1 MNKFCLKNKVEKQI
15 ISTSYGLVAINNIV
29 FDPLEIE
36 NYLPNIIF
44 DDNNL
49 KFMFQ
54 QNKLNTRMRRLI
66 LNRFIPNDRSVDLTT
81 YVQNSLSQNKN
92 FYSFLAEGML
102 TLIFRDINNYELATG
117 ILDVTN
123 TLNDTHSGVDACM
136 FDRENSVLVLG
147 EAKFYRS
154 FKEGI
159 EAVFDDFKNKKILNK
174 IDSFKRNSEY
184 NEESED
190 IIIKNLCT
198 NNIMELTLQ
207 EFVNQNLI
215 FVGFVLHN
223 SLKRVDTYLK
233 EDFYNDL
240 YFSVD
245 DLKNKINKNLN
256 TDVSKCKYEVFL
268 FHLPI
273 NDKKELIEKIITRA
287 EEDKKKLAGERKT
300 NG

>member
-66 LNRFIPNDRSVDLTT
+66 LNRFIPNDRSIDLTT

-159 EAVFDDFKNKKILNK
+159 EAVFDDFKNKNILNK

-215 FVGFVLHN
+215 FAGFVLHN

-233 EDFYNDL
+233 EGFYNSL

>member
-1 MNKFCLKNKVEKQI
+1 MNKFYLKNKIEKQI
-15 ISTSYGLVAINNIV
+15 ISTSYGLVAINNII

-44 DDNNL
+44 DDDNL

-54 QNKLNTRMRRLI
+54 QNKLNPRMRHLI
-66 LNRFIPNDRSVDLTT
+66 LNRFIPNDRSTDLTT

-117 ILDVTN
+117 IIDVTD

-136 FDRENSVLVLG
+136 FDRENNVLVLG
-147 EAKFYRS
+147 EAKFYKS
-154 FKEGI
+154 FNGGI
-159 EAVFDDFKNKKILNK
+159 NAIIDDFTNKNILNK
-174 IDSFKRNSEY
+174 IDNFKRQSEY
-184 NEESED
+184 NEESEN
-190 IIIKNLCT
+190 IIIKNLYT
-198 NNIMELTLQ
+198 NNIMELSLQ
-207 EFVNQNLI
+207 EFVHQKLI
-215 FVGFVLHN
+215 FAGFVLHN
-223 SLKRVDTYLK
+223 SLKRIDTYLK
-233 EDFYNDL
+233 EDIYDDL

-245 DLKNKINKNLN
+245 DLKNNINKRLN
-256 TDVSKCKYEVFL
+256 TDVSKCEYEVFL

-287 EEDKKKLAGERKT
+287 EEDRKKLAGERKT

>member
-66 LNRFIPNDRSVDLTT
+66 LNRFIPNDRSIDLTT

-136 FDRENSVLVLG
+136 CDRVISVLVLG
-147 EAKFYRS
+147 GAKFYRS

-215 FVGFVLHN
+215 FAGFVLHN

-233 EDFYNDL
+233 EGFYNSL

>member
-66 LNRFIPNDRSVDLTT
+66 LNRFIPNDRSIDLTT

-215 FVGFVLHN
+215 FAGFVLHN

-233 EDFYNDL
+233 EGFYNSL

-256 TDVSKCKYEVFL
+256 IDVSKCKYEVFL

>member
-1 MNKFCLKNKVEKQI
+1 MNKFYLKNKIEKQI

-44 DDNNL
+44 DDDNL

-54 QNKLNTRMRRLI
+54 QNKLNPRMRHLI
-66 LNRFIPNDRSVDLTT
+66 LNRFIPNDRSTDLTT

-117 ILDVTN
+117 IIDATD

-136 FDRENSVLVLG
+136 FDRENNVLVLG
-147 EAKFYRS
+147 EAKFYKS
-154 FKEGI
+154 FNGGI
-159 EAVFDDFKNKKILNK
+159 NAIIDDFTNKNILNK
-174 IDSFKRNSEY
+174 IDNFKRKSEY
-184 NEESED
+184 NEESEN
-190 IIIKNLCT
+190 IIIKNLYT
-198 NNIMELTLQ
+198 NNIMELSLQ
-207 EFVNQNLI
+207 EFVHQKLI
-215 FVGFVLHN
+215 FAGFVLHN
-223 SLKRVDTYLK
+223 SLKRIDTYLK
-233 EDFYNDL
+233 EDFYDDF

-245 DLKNKINKNLN
+245 DLKNNINKSLN
-256 TDVSKCKYEVFL
+256 TDVSKCEYEVFL

-287 EEDKKKLAGERKT
+287 EEDRKKLAGERKT

>member
-66 LNRFIPNDRSVDLTT
+66 LNRFIPNDRSIDLTT

-215 FVGFVLHN
+215 FAGFVLHN

-233 EDFYNDL
+233 EGFYNSL